1 MQLEDVAVGML
12 VMATTNHPSGNP
24 ILNAGD
30 IGTVVHIYKR
40 SLPPVGVDW
49 GRDVY
54 GHMCDGHCTDQ
65 HGWAVDP
72 TEIMPVCEEDDTQ
85 YVDLSGL
92 L

>member
-1 MQLEDVAVGML
+1 MQLEDAEVGML
-12 VMATTNHPSGNP
+12 VMATTDHPSGNR

-30 IGTVVHIYKR
+30 IGTVVHIYKG

-49 GRDVY
+49 GRDVH
-54 GHMCDGHCTDQ
+54 GHMCAGHCADK

-72 TEIMPVCEEDDTQ
+72 DEIMPVYEEDDAQ
-85 YVDLSGL
+85 YIDLSGL